1 MQLPGLLYLAG
12 RGGDELGFVVDPA
25 VWTWHR
31 PVPLSEVQH
40 LRAVVDPAGE
50 EGAVV
55 LKGNPENLGVGCRPH
70 HLTAAAL
77 GGDRGAV
84 VRRCRRDEVVQEEVK
99 GKDDAGQAKD
109 AQRETLEPGEAA
121 NIVQDVLEPHGAETR
136 GGDGRPQPA
145 ISGRIIRSPAAGP
158 GGGLRGRR
166 WGKSSKI
173 TECVCICCEGVKD
186 FIADSPRTFHQSRQ
200 FSKE

>member
-1 MQLPGLLYLAG
+1 MDCQLPGLLYLGG

-25 VWTWHR
+25 VWTWQR
-31 PVPLSEVQH
+31 PVPLSEVQR
-40 LRAVVDPAGE
+40 LRAVVDPAGA

-70 HLTAAAL
+70 RPAVAL

-99 GKDDAGQAKD
+99 GKDGAGQAED

-121 NIVQDVLEPHGAETR
+121 NVVQDVLEPHGAETR
-136 GGDGRPQPA
+136 RASAACGLWEDNQFLGCLAGR
-145 ISGRIIRSPAAGP
+145 RSER
-158 GGGLRGRR
+158 RGRR
-166 WGKSSKI
+166 WGNSRKEVRK
-173 TECVCICCEGVKD
+173 VCLL
-186 FIADSPRTFHQSRQ
+186 
-200 FSKE
+200 